1 MAHRFSTWW
10 RALGVVLLSL
20 ATVTWPSAARAATTP
35 HFTIEHQS
43 AQATLSSFGT
53 AGFAT
58 SIAVTPAKGPVL
70 VDVTIY
76 PFVRDRGEL
85 APIVSGTG
93 TTAPALSSTGR
104 FQLGCLRGGR
114 ATFDVALYVNS
125 LHAPM
130 STCGAIAP
138 ALHLKCPTQGCQ
150 GVYPIRYEVFM
161 GATRETT
168 WSLLAIRTGHIVRPL
183 QVALID
189 SLTPHALAQPKHA
202 VAALNELGH
211 YASLPVTLSAGYQAL
226 SSIDLSTPSDLLWQR
241 ALTAALASPEHRV
254 IEASPTSVD
263 FAGLAKYGFTT
274 EITRQLS
281 LTQTLLTALTGR
293 YLDAPVFVQGVAS
306 PASLS
311 ALHGA
316 GVNNVVLPENDLS
329 EAPSTTLTWGAPFHL
344 TDTAGVSALAVDNP
358 LSALVADT
366 TIGPG
371 RRAALTLGTLA
382 FLHLEAPDASAT
394 RTVVITAPLD
404 TTSKTYLADL
414 LGGLRHDSFARL
426 SDLSP
431 SFNSSLIATNGAPS
445 TRQLASSETANWSS
459 LNVTSL
465 TQLASETDSY
475 AHAVKST
482 AIATSFEIAVARAEI
497 FGSTNGRQRAI
508 SAANAAL
515 NRQLRLFSIDNSA
528 ITLAGPDTS
537 LPVTVLSQAQYSV
550 NAVVHLVTD
559 RLNFPLGS
567 NVPVTLSSPTKSLRI
582 ATSKPRGSSL
592 TLQVVLTTPDGN
604 VVLARSAIQVRIAGT
619 SIVGYVLTFA
629 SIGVLALWWW
639 RSTRRRSKGR
649 HAR

>member
-43 AQATLSSFGT
+43 AQATLSAFGT

-58 SIAVTPAKGPVL
+58 TIAVTPSKGPVL

-76 PFVRDRGEL
+76 PFVQDRGDL
-85 APIVSGTG
+85 APIVSNAGTN
-93 TTAPALSSTGR
+93 TPALSSTGR
-104 FQLGCLRGGR
+104 FQLDCLRAGR
-114 ATFDVALYVNS
+114 ATFDIALYVNS

-130 STCGAIAP
+130 SSCGAIAP
-138 ALHLKCPTQGCQ
+138 ALHLSCPAQGCQ

-168 WSLLAIRTGHIVRPL
+168 WSLLALRANRIVRPL
-183 QVALID
+183 QVALVD
-189 SLTPHALAQPKHA
+189 SLTPHTLTHPKRSI
-202 VAALNELGH
+202 AALDELGH
-211 YASLPVTLSAGYQAL
+211 YASLPITLSAGYQTL
-226 SSIDLSTPSDLLWQR
+226 SSVDLTTPNDLLWQR
-241 ALTAALASPEHRV
+241 ALTAALASPEHR
-254 IEASPTSVD
+254 IIDASPTSVD
-263 FAGLAKYGFTT
+263 FAGLAKYGFAT
-274 EITRQLS
+274 EIARQLS

-293 YLDAPVFVQGVAS
+293 YLDAPVLVQGVAS

-344 TDTAGVSALAVDNP
+344 TGTAGVSALAVDSP
-358 LSALVADT
+358 LSALVANT
-366 TIGPG
+366 AISPG

-382 FLHLEAPDASAT
+382 FLHLEAPGAPST
-394 RTVVITAPLD
+394 RTVVIAAPID
-404 TTSKTYLADL
+404 STSKTYLVDL
-414 LGGLRHDSFARL
+414 LSGLRHDSFARL
-426 SDLSP
+426 SGLSP
-431 SFNSSLIATNGAPS
+431 TFNSSLIATNGSPS
-445 TRQLASSETANWSS
+445 TRQLASNATANWSS
-459 LNVTSL
+459 LNITSL
-465 TQLASETDSY
+465 TQLASETNSY

-482 AIATSFEIAVARAEI
+482 AIATSFEIAAARAEI
-497 FGSTNGRQRAI
+497 LGSASDRQRAI
-508 SAANAAL
+508 NAASAAL
-515 NRQLRLFSIDNSA
+515 TRQLRLFSIDNSA

-559 RLNFPLGS
+559 RLSFPLGS
-567 NVPVTLSSPTKSLRI
+567 NVPVTLSSPTRSLRI
-582 ATSKPRGSSL
+582 ATSKPQGSSL

-619 SIVGYVLTFA
+619 SIVGYLLTFA
-629 SIGVLALWWW
+629 SIAVLALWWW
-639 RSTRRRSKGR
+639 RTTRRRSKGR